1 MIDRVRS
8 KHVRPQECL
17 HQMQCGLKCFP
28 NVTESEKA
36 QNILYPI
43 YTPTRPS
50 IVGIQV
56 NLKT

>member
-1 MIDRVRS
+1 
-8 KHVRPQECL
+8 
-17 HQMQCGLKCFP
+17 MQCGLKCFP